1 MVTHDEQ
8 EARRVGRIVRVF
20 DGQLV
25 HPSLAHQEPVH
36 AA

>member
-25 HPSLAHQEPVH
+25 SATHQEPAH

>member
-25 HPSLAHQEPVH
+25 GQEHLH